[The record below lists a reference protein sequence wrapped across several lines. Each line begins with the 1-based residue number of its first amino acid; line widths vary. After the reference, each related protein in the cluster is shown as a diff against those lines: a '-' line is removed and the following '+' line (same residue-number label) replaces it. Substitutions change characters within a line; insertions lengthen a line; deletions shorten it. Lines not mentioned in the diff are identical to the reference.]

1 MITLLFL
8 IGIACSLTR
17 YMFKLSAFMILLII
31 TLLAST
37 AIYLVK
43 YALIIVGIYIL
54 YRIFTDQGSQNEE
67 V

>member
-17 YMFKLSAFMILLII
+17 YMLKLSAFMIVLLI
-31 TLLAST
+31 
-37 AIYLVK
+37 AILVSAAFYLVK
-43 YALIIVGIYIL
+43 YVLIIVGIYIL